1 MLSSGHLVEVERADL
16 LGEYA
21 SESVLR
27 VRRAVEEAHGGVLV
41 VRDAHALVSASAADA
56 ARGREVLDV
65 LLTGSRPTPRTSSW
79 C

>member
-27 VRRAVEEAHGGVLV
+27 VRRAVEQAHGGVLL
-41 VRDAHALVSASAADA
+41 VRDAHALVSVSADA
-56 ARGREVLDV
+56 ARAARCW
-65 LLTGSRPTPRTSSW
+65 TS